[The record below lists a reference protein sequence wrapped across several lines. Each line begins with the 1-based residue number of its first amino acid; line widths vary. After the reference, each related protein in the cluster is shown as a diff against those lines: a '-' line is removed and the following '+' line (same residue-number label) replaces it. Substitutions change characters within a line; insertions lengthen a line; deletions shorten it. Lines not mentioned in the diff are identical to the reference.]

1 MKAGW
6 YHFEGDPH
14 DTVRRWNGNEWI
26 GFSVPNPEMTTVS
39 MHGSATRRRLERLD
53 AAGVRMG
60 YLTVVTM
67 VVLTVLFATLSLLL
81 FRAARAIV
89 DQPLLQ
95 PANEIESQLRE
106 LFSFG
111 DGIAALIGLI
121 VVGSIVCVIQFVSWM
136 RRAAA
141 GAGISH
147 RTRRRKRNGK
157 KKLTLGWLVLALYFN
172 PITAAESFGPR
183 PIVRVKT
190 RARARGFHAVVSD
203 IAGVAGANP
212 RDPNATSSISPLPIM
227 AWWMLWW
234 VPVFA
239 LGISFIWNFIAGPPS
254 LAGLRDLAVFY
265 GALAA
270 CEVGALVCIIFTIL
284 QINPKL
290 ARRSPVPT

>member
-111 DGIAALIGLI
+111 DGIAALLGLI
-121 VVGSIVCVIQFVSWM
+121 VVGSIVCVIQFFSWM

-141 GAGISH
+141 AAGIPH
-147 RTRRRKRNGK
+147 RTRPRKRPHQK
-157 KKLTLGWLVLALYFN
+157 KITVGWLVQYFL
-172 PITAAESFGPR
+172 FGPIVVLWWWLR
-183 PIVRVKT
+183 PNVRLT
-190 RARARGFHAVVSD
+190 ARARARGFHAVVSD
-203 IAGVAGANP
+203 IAAVAGANP

-270 CEVGALVCIIFTIL
+270 CEVGALMCIIFTIL